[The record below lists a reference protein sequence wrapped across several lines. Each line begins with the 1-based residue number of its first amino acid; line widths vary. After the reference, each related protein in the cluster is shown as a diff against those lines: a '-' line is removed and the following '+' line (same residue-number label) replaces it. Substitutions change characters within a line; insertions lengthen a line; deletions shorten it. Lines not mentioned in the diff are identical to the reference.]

1 MKILFDIETDG
12 LESSVIWCLVA
23 QEIETGQV
31 WSFGPDKIERG
42 VQLLNRA
49 TQLSGHNIIG
59 FDIPVLERLTSF
71 KLRDQE
77 IIDTLVFSRL
87 FNPVREGGHSL
98 AVWGGKLGCA
108 KIEFEDFDKF
118 SERMLDYCK
127 RDVALNVKVYKAL
140 QKEGAGF
147 SRDCMNL

>member
-59 FDIPVLERLTSF
+59 FDIPVLEKLTSF
-71 KLRDQE
+71 KLGDQE

-87 FNPVREGGHSL
+87 FNPVRE
-98 AVWGGKLGCA
+98 
-108 KIEFEDFDKF
+108 
-118 SERMLDYCK
+118 
-127 RDVALNVKVYKAL
+127 
-140 QKEGAGF
+140 
-147 SRDCMNL
+147 